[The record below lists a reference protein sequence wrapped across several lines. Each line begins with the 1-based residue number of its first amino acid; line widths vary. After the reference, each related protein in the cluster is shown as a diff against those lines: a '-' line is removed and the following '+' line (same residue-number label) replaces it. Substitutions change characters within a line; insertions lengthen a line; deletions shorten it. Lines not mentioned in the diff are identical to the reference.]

1 MRPLIYIM
9 LLFTVALSAHAAV
22 FPVPIEYDGNEVG
35 LVTIDYQN
43 NEAVAVLASDLAEVM
58 ERSLNEEAMSAL
70 ARYNFVTLEA
80 LAEIGF
86 HLQFRPQVM
95 DLTITVAPNL
105 LSRSAI
111 DLQGDVNFSANSV
124 ELARW
129 ANINNFNF
137 AASHDSRT
145 ETNKLSMDWSGAL
158 NVGGIRGL
166 NLIWTTGFDYDDGI
180 GQLESRRGP
189 VTLFNDQPS
198 IPLRVS
204 AGDINAASIG
214 HLAGTSMLGVSMT
227 AAYQELQPYTRIS
240 PSSIH
245 QLILRERADVEIFV
259 NGRLVDVLRLAPGQ
273 YDLQDIPLNEGSN
286 DIEVTVY
293 YASGEIENLVFSQ
306 FYNARLLRAGMSN
319 YALSGGRRSEFIG
332 AGGIHYTDESF
343 ATGFYERGLT
353 DWLTLGGNAQFHD
366 DGTVLGAQLG
376 LATPLGNLALRHS
389 QSDAFELTGRATSI
403 DWHYRFIGGAR
414 GGAPNLRVSYE
425 EFSSFNNQPWFEGFL
440 LDGSRWLASYALYF
454 GQNTELRLNYQ
465 DNQFIGE
472 QRRVSKEAR
481 LIYRTN
487 RLRLGLGAR
496 QGNFGISTSE
506 DYEVFFTVEFNLANR
521 ASGRRYAARYDSWY
535 DELQLSIARPGRQA
549 VGDFSYDLLH
559 TEGDPRRVTSLRSG
573 YVGNRFRAS
582 SFTNYSDTNGI
593 GRYGLGGQ
601 LNTAV
606 GWVDG
611 HFGWGRAGS
620 GPFTVVKSHPSL
632 GKAPVIL
639 NENQQGAEAIANAR
653 AGALLAG
660 RPRFRQSQVVV
671 DVPEAPLGYDW
682 GGGHYFT
689 SAGAHTGSFI
699 EIGSDAF
706 YSLIGTL
713 VDSEQE
719 PLSLEVARLKGEGI
733 EQVVFTNRAG
743 RFIAEGLRP
752 GTYTI
757 TTAQA
762 PVRTYTF
769 TIAETE
775 DMLQRVGQLQP
786 VLDP

>member
-1 MRPLIYIM
+1 MRSLICIM
-9 LLFTVALSAHAAV
+9 ILLSVAFKVSAAA
-22 FPVPIEYDGNEVG
+22 FPVPIEYDGNEIG
-35 LVTIDYQN
+35 LVTIDFQN
-43 NEAVAVLASDLAEVM
+43 NEAVAVLASDLSEVLQ
-58 ERSLNEEAMSAL
+58 RSLNDEAINTL
-70 ARYNFVTLEA
+70 EGYNFVTFEE
-80 LAEIGF
+80 LAQLGF
-86 HLQFRPQVM
+86 HLQFRSQAM
-95 DLTITVAPNL
+95 DLTLTVDPNL

-111 DLQGDVNFSANSV
+111 DLQGDQRFSANSI

-137 AASHDSRT
+137 AASHDSRST
-145 ETNKLSMDWSGAL
+145 INKLSMDWSGSI

-166 NLIWTTGFDYDDGI
+166 NLIWNTGFDYDDDI

-189 VTLFNDQPS
+189 ITLFNDQPS

-259 NGRLVDVLRLAPGQ
+259 NGRLVDLLRLAPGQ
-273 YDLQDIPLNEGSN
+273 YDLQDIPLNEGAN

-319 YALSGGRRSEFIG
+319 YSLSGGRRSEFIG
-332 AGGIHYTDESF
+332 AEGIHYTDESF

-353 DWLTLGGNAQFHD
+353 DWLTIGGNAQFHD
-366 DGTVLGAQLG
+366 DGTVVGAQLG
-376 LATPLGNLALRHS
+376 LATALGNFAIRHS
-389 QSDAFELTGRATSI
+389 QSDAFEETGTATSI
-403 DWHYRFIGGAR
+403 DWQYRFIGAR

-425 EFSSFNNQPWFEGFL
+425 EFSSFNNQPWFDDFFI
-440 LDGSRWLASYALYF
+440 DGSRWLASYALYF

-465 DNQFIGE
+465 DSQFIGE

-481 LIYRTN
+481 FIYRTN
-487 RLRLGLGAR
+487 RFRFGLGAR
-496 QGNFGISTSE
+496 QGNFGIATSE
-506 DYEVFFTVEFNLANR
+506 DYEAFFTVEFNLANR

-559 TEGDPRRVTSLRSG
+559 TEGDPRRVTNLRTG
-573 YVGNRFRAS
+573 YVGNRFRTSTFA
-582 SFTNYSDTNGI
+582 NYSDTYGT

-632 GKAPVIL
+632 GKAPVII
-639 NENQQGAEAIANAR
+639 NENQQGAEAIANAQ

-671 DVPEAPLGYDW
+671 NVPEAPIGYDW

-689 SAGAHTGSFI
+689 SAGAHTGSYI

-752 GTYTI
+752 GTYTV

-762 PVRTYTF
+762 PVRAYTF
-769 TIAETE
+769 TITETE
-775 DMLQRVGQLQP
+775 DMLQRVGRLQP
-786 VLDP
+786 VVHP